1 MSDQTFTVSQVLD
14 GLQQAVV
21 REFPTPIWVRGEVT
35 GMRRT
40 SRGAVFFRLADLEA
54 AETALEVAARGRVM
68 MEVDR
73 ILGDAGLGTLRD
85 GIEARVKGT
94 IGVDERGSRV
104 RLSLLEVDPAFT
116 AGRMALD
123 RAEVIRRM
131 TADGSLRANASLP
144 VPMVPLRVGLVTS
157 RGSAAH
163 ADFIDQLRKSSYRF
177 RVKTAHSAVQG
188 EQAAAALTGAVRRIA
203 AEDVDVIAVIRGGGS
218 KLDLSVFDTEEVAR
232 AIAVCPVPVIT
243 GIGHDIDRAV
253 ADEAASVATKT
264 PSAAGEWVVSRVK
277 DFADRISMA
286 RHSIRSEANA
296 ALRRQRQLL
305 RTAAA
310 DVGASATTLRR
321 QQDTL
326 DNLRTEVAHVSRT
339 ILDRR
344 RSDLISLADWFKV
357 VDVEPTLRR
366 GFAIVTDAD
375 GREVIRSV
383 TSTSPGDVLKVRF
396 ADGTV
401 RVTVEDR

>member
-383 TSTSPGDVLKVRF
+383 TSTSPGDVLTVRF

>member
-40 SRGAVFFRLADLEA
+40 SRGAVFFRLADLET

-104 RLSLLEVDPAFT
+104 RLSLLEVDSAFT

-383 TSTSPGDVLKVRF
+383 TSTSPGDVLTVRF

>member
-40 SRGAVFFRLADLEA
+40 SRGAVFFRLADLET

-383 TSTSPGDVLKVRF
+383 TSTSPGDVLTVRF

>member
-40 SRGAVFFRLADLEA
+40 SRGAVFFRLADLET

-73 ILGDAGLGTLRD
+73 ILGDAGLGSLRD

-144 VPMVPLRVGLVTS
+144 MPMVPLRVGLVTS

-163 ADFIDQLRKSSYRF
+163 ADFIDQLRRSSYRF

-203 AEDVDVIAVIRGGGS
+203 AEDVDVIALIRGGGS

-232 AIAVCPVPVIT
+232 AIAACPVPVIT

-264 PSAAGEWVVSRVK
+264 PSAAGEWVVSKVK
-277 DFADRISMA
+277 DFADRIGMA

-310 DVGASATTLRR
+310 DIGASATTLRR

-344 RSDLISLADWFKV
+344 RSDLVSLADWFKV

-375 GREVIRSV
+375 DREVIRSV
-383 TSTSPGDVLKVRF
+383 TSTSPGDVLTVRF

>member
-40 SRGAVFFRLADLEA
+40 SRGAVFFRLADLET

-73 ILGDAGLGTLRD
+73 ILGDAGLGSLRD

-94 IGVDERGSRV
+94 IGVDDRGSRV

-144 VPMVPLRVGLVTS
+144 MPMVPLRVGLVTS

-203 AEDVDVIAVIRGGGS
+203 AEDVDVIALIRGGGS

-232 AIAVCPVPVIT
+232 AIAACPVPVIT

-264 PSAAGEWVVSRVK
+264 PSAAGEWVVSKVK
-277 DFADRISMA
+277 DFADRIGMA

-310 DVGASATTLRR
+310 DIGASATTLRR

-344 RSDLISLADWFKV
+344 RSDLVSLADWFKV

-375 GREVIRSV
+375 DREVIRSV
-383 TSTSPGDVLKVRF
+383 TSTSLGDVLTVRF

>member
-1 MSDQTFTVSQVLD
+1 MTDKTFTVTEVLH

-35 GMRRT
+35 GLRRT
-40 SRGAVFFRLADLEA
+40 SRGAVFFRLADPDA
-54 AETALEVAARGRVM
+54 SETALEVAARGRVM

-73 ILGDAGLGTLRD
+73 VLTDVGLGSFRD

-94 IGVDERGSRV
+94 VGVDERGSRV

-144 VPMVPLRVGLVTS
+144 LPLVPLRIGLVTS

-163 ADFIDQLRKSSYRF
+163 ADFIDQLRRSSFRF
-177 RVKTAHSAVQG
+177 RVVTAHSAVQG
-188 EQAAAALTGAVRRIA
+188 EHAAAALAGAIRHVG
-203 AEDVDVIAVIRGGGS
+203 DVGVDMVAVIRGGGS
-218 KLDLSVFDTEEVAR
+218 KLDLSVFDTEDVAR
-232 AIAVCPVPVIT
+232 AISACPVPVIT

-277 DFADRISMA
+277 DFADRISRA
-286 RHSIRSEANA
+286 RHTIRSEADA
-296 ALRRQRQLL
+296 ALRRQRQVL

-310 DVGASATTLRR
+310 DVGASAMVLHR
-321 QQDTL
+321 QRDTL
-326 DNLRTEVAHVSRT
+326 GNIRSELALASRA

-344 RSDLISLADWFKV
+344 RSDLHVLADWFKM
-357 VDVEPTLRR
+357 VDVDQTLRR
-366 GFAIVTDAD
+366 GFAIVTDAT
-375 GREVIRSV
+375 GRHAIRSV
-383 TSTSPGDVLKVRF
+383 AGTSPGDSLIVRF

-401 RVTVEDR
+401 RVTVEDE

>member
-40 SRGAVFFRLADLEA
+40 SRGAVFFRLADLET

-73 ILGDAGLGTLRD
+73 ILGDAGLGSLRD
-85 GIEARVKGT
+85 GIETRVKGT

-383 TSTSPGDVLKVRF
+383 TSTSPGDVLTVRF